1 MSQWSQSSVI
11 NKAENSARGM
21 CRSIVDPQ
29 IGSSAPYYC
38 LSSYELFQKDSVSTT
53 RRHEK
58 GLEK

>member
-1 MSQWSQSSVI
+1 MI

-38 LSSYELFQKDSVSTT
+38 LSSYELFQKDGVSTT